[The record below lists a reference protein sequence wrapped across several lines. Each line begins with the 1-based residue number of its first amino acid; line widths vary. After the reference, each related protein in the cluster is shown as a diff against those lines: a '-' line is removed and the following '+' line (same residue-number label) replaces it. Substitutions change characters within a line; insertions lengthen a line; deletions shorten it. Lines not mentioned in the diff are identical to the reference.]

1 MLTKNTHPDKH
12 TKLLTAVPISKP
24 GKLERTKSFLPWS
37 STYMLWC
44 LDLAPYPKMLIMRP
58 WQIMLEYNDRVEACR
73 VSLLK
78 SYQVCIKI

>member
-1 MLTKNTHPDKH
+1 MLAKSTHTDKH
-12 TKLLTAVPISKP
+12 TKLLTAVPITKS
-24 GKLERTKSFLPWS
+24 GELERTKSFLPWS

-44 LDLAPYPKMLIMRP
+44 LDLAPYKMLIMRS